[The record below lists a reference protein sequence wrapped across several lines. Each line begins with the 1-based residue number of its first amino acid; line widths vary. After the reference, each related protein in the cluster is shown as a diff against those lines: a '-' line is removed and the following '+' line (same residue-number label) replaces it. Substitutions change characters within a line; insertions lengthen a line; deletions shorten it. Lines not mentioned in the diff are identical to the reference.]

1 MSHVFAGSV
10 LLPGEQ
16 GPGLNASLE
25 INASTVSLMTGD
37 EALGQWQGSDVVVEP
52 SGKGSF
58 RLDLGDEEI
67 FFTPSSPSKFA
78 ETMHVPLQP
87 DVSGASKKESYDVD
101 AAIDELI
108 AQVRPLTSLDDKDE
122 ILSTPIMTGI
132 LVASGSL
139 IAGVVGMTFLL

>member
-1 MSHVFAGSV
+1 M
-10 LLPGEQ
+10 
-16 GPGLNASLE
+16 N
-25 INASTVSLMTGD
+25 GD
-37 EALGQWQGSDVVVEP
+37 EALGRWAESRVIVEP

-67 FFTPSSPSKFA
+67 FFTPTSPSKFA

-87 DVSGASKKESYDVD
+87 EAPGAKDKESYDVD

-139 IAGVVGMTFLL
+139 IAGVVGMTFLF